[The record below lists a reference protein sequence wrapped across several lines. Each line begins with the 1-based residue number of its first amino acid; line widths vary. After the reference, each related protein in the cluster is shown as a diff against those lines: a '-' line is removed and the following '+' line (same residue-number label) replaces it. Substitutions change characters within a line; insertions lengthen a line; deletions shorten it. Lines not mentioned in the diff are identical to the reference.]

1 MTQANK
7 RSRHNREADRLTHSE
22 PSSSKNYP
30 DLNDYLHVW
39 DSLSA
44 GAPNTDQSHAARTYG
59 DSLGESDT
67 DHPKSVKRV
76 RFAKENNDNMT
87 EVRARAARH
96 KGQMNFEAERDY
108 TPC

>member
-7 RSRHNREADRLTHSE
+7 RSRHNREADKLTHSV

-30 DLNDYLHVW
+30 DLKDYLHVW
-39 DSLSA
+39 DS
-44 GAPNTDQSHAARTYG
+44 NTDQSHADRTHG

-67 DHPKSVKRV
+67 DHPKPAKKV
-76 RFAKENNDNMT
+76 RFEKENNDNMT

>member
-1 MTQANK
+1 MGQANK
-7 RSRHNREADRLTHSE
+7 RSRYNREADKLTHSE
-22 PSSSKNYP
+22 PSSS
-30 DLNDYLHVW
+30 
-39 DSLSA
+39 
-44 GAPNTDQSHAARTYG
+44 GQSPAAHTYG

-67 DHPKSVKRV
+67 DHPKSVKKV
-76 RFAKENNDNMT
+76 RFAKEDNDNMT